1 MKTQTVFT
9 LLLLFASFFNLYQAA
24 PLEEQQ
30 EEVPIHYR
38 DLLSAEDK
46 AVHLI
51 IERLVSEHFDDG
63 KGNLVDVGT
72 QTDEVL
78 DSNGSVDVRTQTD
91 EVVRSNDPVPVDTQ
105 TVEDE
110 ESKESEEVGTQTNE
124 EIDSNDKEVVGTK
137 TNEEVDSNDS
147 VDVGTQTNK
156 EELTDDKI
164 FSKKQEA
171 NDKEDTDKSVEEE
184 APSDYYREST
194 SQVCKS
200 VNGKME
206 CTVKVCKWYH
216 ENDEPVCEE
225 YKKPMPLLI
234 SPIFI
239 F

>member
-1 MKTQTVFT
+1 MKTQIIFA
-9 LLLLFASFFNLYQAA
+9 LLFLFASVFNLHQAA

-30 EEVPIHYR
+30 KEVPI
-38 DLLSAEDK
+38 LSAEDQ
-46 AVHLI
+46 AVDQMIKQLNL
-51 IERLVSEHFDDG
+51 EEVEGGKGDLVDDG
-63 KGNLVDVGT
+63 I

-78 DSNGSVDVRTQTD
+78 VSNGSVDVRTLTDEDLKSNDSVIVGTLPDEDVDSKVSEDVVTQTD
-91 EVVRSNDPVPVDTQ
+91 ED
-105 TVEDE
+105 
-110 ESKESEEVGTQTNE
+110 
-124 EIDSNDKEVVGTK
+124 IDSNDMEDAGTK
-137 TNEEVDSNDS
+137 TDEEVDSNDS
-147 VDVGTQTNK
+147 VDVGTQTDE
-156 EELTDDKI
+156 EELTDDQH

-171 NDKEDTDKSVEEE
+171 NVKEGTDMSLEEE

>member
-1 MKTQTVFT
+1 MKTQTIFA
-9 LLLLFASFFNLYQAA
+9 LLFLFASVFNLYQAA

-30 EEVPIHYR
+30 EEVPI
-38 DLLSAEDK
+38 LTAEDQ
-46 AVHLI
+46 AVDQI
-51 IERLVSEHFDDG
+51 IKQLASEEVDGG
-63 KGNLVDVGT
+63 KGDFVDVGT

-78 DSNGSVDVRTQTD
+78 DSNGSVDVRTLTD
-91 EVVRSNDPVPVDTQ
+91 EAVKSNDSVDVGTL
-105 TVEDE
+105 TDENED
-110 ESKESEEVGTQTNE
+110 SKESEDVVTQTDE
-124 EIDSNDKEVVGTK
+124 DIDSNDREDGGTK
-137 TNEEVDSNDS
+137 TDEEVDSNDS

-156 EELTDDKI
+156 EELTDDQT
-164 FSKKQEA
+164 FSKKQDA
-171 NDKEDTDKSVEEE
+171 NAKENTDMSLEEE
-184 APSDYYREST
+184 AQSDYYREST

-206 CTVKVCKWYH
+206 CNVKVCKWYH